1 MGTRRNPSGGSA
13 PHPPMGSDADAAV
26 VRRRGSARPQTPER
40 SRRDRRTP
48 RRRERRTPDRTGRE
62 STLAGQAPEVRNK
75 MPNRTIAWV
84 PVLAPLLSIVAD
96 QESPDLVLND
106 LMAVG
111 FNFQLPPELEGVGEP
126 RKRAYLVEVQRW
138 IDELDWTTQWELAR
152 ALTRRL
158 TENRDALVQQ
168 RLLGVGGRLDGIQF
182 VPLEKGDV
190 DQHVFFPA
198 GAVHDAFVHI
208 RSLFKGAM
216 KEIFIIDGYVDS
228 SIFEFLLSTNSPR
241 ACRILTKSQQ
251 LPKDF
256 LAETKAFVAQH
267 GFAFSIRSSDA

>member
-1 MGTRRNPSGGSA
+1 
-13 PHPPMGSDADAAV
+13 
-26 VRRRGSARPQTPER
+26 
-40 SRRDRRTP
+40 
-48 RRRERRTPDRTGRE
+48 
-62 STLAGQAPEVRNK
+62 

-168 RLLGVGGRLDGIQF
+168 RLLGVGWRLDGIQF

-267 GFAFSIRSSDA
+267 GFAFSIRSSDAFHDRAIILDESQVFVLGASINAAGKRAFNIMPVETTAVAEGMIVYAGQQWSAARQLL